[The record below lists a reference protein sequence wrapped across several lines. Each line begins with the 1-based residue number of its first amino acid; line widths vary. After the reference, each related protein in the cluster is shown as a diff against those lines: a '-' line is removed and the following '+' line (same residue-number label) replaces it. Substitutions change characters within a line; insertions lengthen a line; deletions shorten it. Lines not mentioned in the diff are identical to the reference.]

1 MPSVIFWE
9 VDVQADFMLP
19 GGRLYVPGA
28 ERLIPNIRR
37 LVEVARQS
45 KVLLVSSADAHSTG
59 DPEFRDWPPHC
70 LKGTPGAELLP
81 EACASPRL
89 VIPNQENFVLPEPLE
104 AYRQVTIEKNTLDV
118 FDNPKTDAL
127 LQRLHSSPSF
137 VAPGPLF
144 IVFGVATDYCVN
156 CTAAG
161 LLKRGRFPAIVTDAV
176 RAIDEKKG
184 ETILNSLQS
193 RGAQLLTTEAALELV
208 GKSP

>member
-19 GGRLYVPGA
+19 GGRLYVPEA

-37 LVEVARQS
+37 LVDAARQS
-45 KVLLVSSADAHSTG
+45 KVFLVSSADAHCSD

-70 LKGTPGAELLP
+70 LKGAPGAELLP
-81 EACASPRL
+81 EACASARL
-89 VIPNQENFVLPEPLE
+89 VIPNQDNFVLPERLDT
-104 AYRQVTIEKNTLDV
+104 YRQVTIEKNTLDV
-118 FDNPKTDAL
+118 FDNPKTDVL
-127 LQRLHSSPSF
+127 LQRLRSSPSR

-156 CTAAG
+156 CTAEG
-161 LLKRGRFPAIVTDAV
+161 LLKRGRFLAIVTDAV

-184 ETILNSLQS
+184 ETILNSLES

-208 GKSP
+208 SKSS